1 MVLFSGRIHSQLTGA
16 TEEASVHWEGF
27 RIYNY
32 YCCNATT
39 RGWLSSSITQ
49 NNYYFI

>member
-16 TEEASVHWEGF
+16 TEEASVHCEGF

-32 YCCNATT
+32 YCYNATT
-39 RGWLSSSITQ
+39 RNRLSSSITQ